1 MNGSDFPFSM
11 GYLCRKKFF
20 MIRFFSTLSIF
31 IFIISTSTAQQHS
44 CAKVKIQHKT
54 ATQKNILLSK
64 LQSST
69 SLMNNYDVKFHHLNL
84 NLERNTKNVS
94 GYVRTLAKVV
104 STQLDTFVFVLHQNY
119 TIDSIYINGLKET
132 GIVRTDS
139 VVQVKITT
147 PIAQNNLVD
156 VYIYY
161 QGTAPSITGALGEGF
176 DTGSSPSWGNQVTW
190 SLSETRGAYH
200 WWPCKQ
206 DLRDKI
212 DSAWI
217 FVTTDSTNMV
227 GSNGVLENVIT
238 IGNKK
243 RYEWKT
249 KYPIDYYLISV
260 AIAKYKP
267 YILYAKPQ
275 YLVNDSIL
283 ILNYIY
289 DNAINSP
296 FFTSTQ
302 KVELDKIK
310 QTLEFLSEKYG
321 MYPFYKEK
329 YGHSMAPIG
338 GGMEHQ
344 TMTTI
349 GFFDFQIDAHE
360 LGHQWW
366 GDLVTCKTWGDI
378 WINEGFASYTEHLT
392 LQYLDP
398 PNFMSNLNSVHN
410 NIMSQPDGSIY
421 FTGIDTTDDN
431 RIFDSRLSYDKGGA
445 IIHTLRFVT
454 NNDSLFFGGLRNFLT
469 TYKFSTA
476 SALDFKSNFEAYTG
490 QNLTQFFNQWYF
502 GEGYPTFN
510 VKWNYISGDTLIIQS
525 TQTTSTPSSVS
536 LFITPMEY
544 KIIRSTGG
552 DTIIRVMHS
561 NTTETYTFVVH
572 GNVTNIQVDPNNWVI
587 NKTIGPTKD
596 PTLDVQGTSYKIAF
610 NVYPNP
616 ASDKIFIET
625 NIPTPKTIEIRD
637 ILGKIIY
644 MKESRNTI
652 ENIDLSEQSEGMYFL
667 IIKDRYNNILANEKV
682 IRIKE

>member
-1 MNGSDFPFSM
+1 M
-11 GYLCRKKFF
+11 RKCLVL
-20 MIRFFSTLSIF
+20 ISAGILFSTSMQ
-31 IFIISTSTAQQHS
+31 AQREHW
-44 CAKVKIQHKT
+44 CAQSKIQHK
-54 ATQKNILLSK
+54 AASQRNILMK
-64 LQSST
+64 QIQSGT
-69 SLMNNYDVKFHHLNL
+69 SLMNGYDVKFHHLNL
-84 NLERNTKNVS
+84 NLERTNKYIS
-94 GYVRTLAKVV
+94 GYVRTLVKVTT
-104 STQLDTFVFVLHQNY
+104 TQLDSFAFVLHQNF
-119 TIDSIYINGLKET
+119 TIDSVYING
-132 GIVRTDS
+132 
-139 VVQVKITT
+139 VKHTSITT
-147 PIAQNNLVD
+147 IDSLREVKLISPITQNNMLD
-156 VYIYY
+156 AYIYY
-161 QGTAPSITGALGEGF
+161 HGTAPSLSGALGNGF
-176 DTGSSPSWGNQVTW
+176 DNGTSPSWGNQVTW

-217 FVTTDSTNMV
+217 FVTTDSSNRV
-227 GSNGVLENVIT
+227 GSNGVLTNVVT

-249 KYPIDYYLISV
+249 RYPIDYYLISV

-275 YLVNDSIL
+275 YLNNDSIL

-289 DNAINSP
+289 DNAINSSY
-296 FFTSTQ
+296 FINGQ
-302 KVELDKIK
+302 KVQLDKIK
-310 QTLEFLSEKYG
+310 PTLEFLSKMYG

-329 YGHSMAPIG
+329 YGHAMAPIG

-366 GDLVTCKTWGDI
+366 GDMVTCKTWGDI
-378 WINEGFASYTEHLT
+378 WINEGFASYTEHLVN
-392 LQYLDP
+392 QYLAP
-398 PNFMSNLNSVHN
+398 TNFMSNLNSVHN

-431 RIFDSRLSYDKGGA
+431 RIFDSRLTYDKGGA

-454 NNDSLFFGGLRNFLT
+454 NNDSLFFNGLRNFLN
-469 TYKFSTA
+469 TYKWSTA
-476 SALDFKSNFEAYTG
+476 TAMDFKTNFETYTG

-510 VKWNYISGDTLIIQS
+510 VKWNYFNDTLIIQS
-525 TQTTSTPSSVS
+525 TQTASKPSSVP

-544 KIIRSTGG
+544 KLIRSSGG

-561 NTTETYTFVVH
+561 NATETYTMIVH
-572 GNVTNIQVDPNNWVI
+572 GNVTGIQVDPNNWVI
-587 NKTIGPTKD
+587 NKTIGPVKD
-596 PTLDVQGTSYKIAF
+596 VTLDIQGNSYKIAM

-616 ASDKIFIET
+616 VSDVLNIESPFLPNKELEIT
-625 NIPTPKTIEIRD
+625 NILGQS
-637 ILGKIIY
+637 ILK
-644 MKESRNTI
+644 KKCANTSES
-652 ENIDLSEQSEGMYFL
+652 IDLSAYAKGVYVL
-667 IIKDRYNNILANEKV
+667 IVKDEKGNVVTNEK
-682 IRIKE
+682 IILNGRD

>member
-1 MNGSDFPFSM
+1 MLRYSFLLIVSSM
-11 GYLCRKKFF
+11 LFQAHSQHQHFC
-20 MIRFFSTLSIF
+20 
-31 IFIISTSTAQQHS
+31 AQS
-44 CAKVKIQHKT
+44 KI
-54 ATQKNILLSK
+54 TQKSASTKSTYLK
-64 LQSST
+64 VVASS
-69 SLMNNYDVKFHHLNL
+69 SNLMNNYDVKFHHLNL
-84 NLERNTKNVS
+84 NLERTNKNIS
-94 GYVRTLAKVV
+94 GFVRTIAKVTSNV
-104 STQLDTFVFVLHQNY
+104 LDTFAFELHQNF
-119 TIDSIYINGLKET
+119 TIDSVYVNNIKET
-132 GIVRTDS
+132 NISRIDS
-139 VVQVKITT
+139 LVKIKISS
-147 PIAQNNLVD
+147 PISQNNLAD
-156 VYIYY
+156 VFIYY
-161 QGTAPSITGALGEGF
+161 HGTAPSITGALGNGF
-176 DTGSSPSWGNQVTW
+176 SNGTSPSWGNQVTW

-227 GSNGVLENVIT
+227 GSNGVLTNIVT

-249 KYPIDYYLISV
+249 HYPIDYYLISV

-275 YLVNDSIL
+275 YLPNDSIL

-289 DNAINSP
+289 DNAYNSTY
-296 FFTSTQ
+296 FNNTQ
-302 KVELDKIK
+302 KVELNKIK
-310 QTLEFLSEKYG
+310 PTIEFLCNMYG

-329 YGHSMAPIG
+329 YGHAMAPIG

-349 GFFDFQIDAHE
+349 GFFDFMIDAHE

-378 WINEGFASYTEHLT
+378 WINEGFASYTEHLVN
-392 LQYLDP
+392 QYLDP
-398 PNFMSNLNSVHN
+398 TNFMSNLNSVHN
-410 NIMSQPDGSIY
+410 NIMSQPGGSIY
-421 FTGIDTTDDN
+421 FTGQDTLDDN

-454 NNDSLFFGGLRNFLT
+454 NNDSLFFGGLRNFLN

-476 SALDFKSNFEAYTG
+476 TAMDFKASFEAYTG

-510 VKWNYISGDTLIIQS
+510 VKWNYFGNTLIIQS
-525 TQTTSTPSSVS
+525 TQTTSKPSSVP
-536 LFITPMEY
+536 LFITPIEY
-544 KIIRSTGG
+544 KLIRSTGG

-561 NTTETYTFVVH
+561 NPTETYTLTIN
-572 GNVTNIQVDPNNWVI
+572 GNVTGIQVDPNNWLI

-596 PTLDVQGTSYKIAF
+596 NTLDVQGISNKLAINIF
-610 NVYPNP
+610 PNP
-616 ASDKIFIET
+616 TNEVLNIET
-625 NIPTPKTIEIRD
+625 NDYQNKFYEIRNV
-637 ILGKIIY
+637 LGQIVLHKTSTNNY
-644 MKESRNTI
+644 
-652 ENIDLSEQSEGMYFL
+652 EQINVSTLPKGLYFL
-667 IIKDRYNNILANEKV
+667 IIKNLSGEILVNEKFL
-682 IRIKE
+682 IQ

>member
-1 MNGSDFPFSM
+1 
-11 GYLCRKKFF
+11 
-20 MIRFFSTLSIF
+20 MIN
-31 IFIISTSTAQQHS
+31 TSKSQQHP
-44 CAKVKIQHKT
+44 CAKVKIQHQV
-54 ATQKNILLSK
+54 ATQKNLLSY
-64 LQSST
+64 QVQNAAST
-69 SLMNNYDVKFHHLNL
+69 LMNNYDVKFHHLNL
-84 NLERNTKNVS
+84 NLERNSKNVS
-94 GYVRTLAKVV
+94 GYVRTLAKVI
-104 STQLDTFVFVLHQNY
+104 STQLDTFAFVLHQNY
-119 TIDSIYINGLKET
+119 TIDSIYINGVKEL
-132 GIVRTDS
+132 GIVRVDS
-139 VVQVKITT
+139 LVKVKITT
-147 PIAQNNLVD
+147 GIMQNNLAD

-161 QGTAPSITGALGEGF
+161 HGTAPSLTGALGNGF

-212 DSAWI
+212 DSVWI
-217 FVTTDSTNMV
+217 FVTTDSANMV
-227 GSNGVLENVIT
+227 GSNGVLENIVT

-267 YILYAKPQ
+267 YIIYAKPQ
-275 YLVNDSIL
+275 YLTNDSIL

-289 DNAINSP
+289 DNAINNSY
-296 FFTSTQ
+296 FIATQ
-302 KVELDKIK
+302 KVDLDKIK
-310 QTLEFLSEKYG
+310 QTIEFLSEKYG

-344 TMTTI
+344 TMTTL
-349 GFFDFQIDAHE
+349 GYFDFQLDAHE

-378 WINEGFASYTEHLT
+378 WINEGFASYTEHLVN
-392 LQYLDP
+392 QYLDP
-398 PNFMSNLNSVHN
+398 TNFMSNLNSVHN
-410 NIMSQPDGSIY
+410 NVMSSPGGSIY
-421 FTGIDTTDDN
+421 FTGTDTTDDN
-431 RIFDSRLSYDKGGA
+431 RIFDSRLTYDKGGA

-454 NNDSLFFGGLRNFLT
+454 NNDSLFFNGLRQFLN

-476 SALDFKSNFEAYTG
+476 TAMDFKAFFETYTG

-510 VKWNYISGDTLIIQS
+510 VKWNYKSGDTLIIQS
-525 TQTTSTPSSVS
+525 TQSTSMPSSVP
-536 LFITPMEY
+536 LFITPIEY
-544 KIIRSTGG
+544 KLIRSSGG

-572 GNVTNIQVDPNNWVI
+572 GNVTGIQVDPNNWLI
-587 NKTIGPTKD
+587 NKTIGPVKD
-596 PTLDVQGTSYKIAF
+596 PTLDVQGVSYRMAL

-616 ASDKIFIET
+616 ATNFINIET
-625 NIPTPKTIEIRD
+625 NDNAK
-637 ILGKIIY
+637 KIIELRDVLGNLLLT
-644 MKESRNTI
+644 KKFINAVES
-652 ENIDLSEQSEGMYFL
+652 IDVSKYSDGMYFL
-667 IIKDRYNNILANEKV
+667 IIKNEYGNILANEKV
-682 IRIKE
+682 IKAEN